1 MEALVGKKSVFEE
14 RLEKLRN
21 LAVEHSTADG
31 ETRSGVVVIGR
42 YGFLLTR
49 VRGGP
54 PLYGCNV
61 H

>member
-1 MEALVGKKSVFEE
+1 MGKKSVFEE
-14 RLEKLRN
+14 RLEKSRN

-31 ETRSGVVVIGR
+31 ETPSGVVVIRRYG

-54 PLYGCNV
+54 PLYGCDM